1 MSLAGVEGLA
11 SVGYVNFLAGIGL
24 AAWARGTGRSAVL
37 WLIFGWVL
45 APIAGL
51 VMLFLQKRPE
61 PAPEFSVFP
70 QTGRGDLMSTRK
82 DVI

>member
-24 AAWARGTGRSAVL
+24 AAWARSTGRSTVL
-37 WLIFGWVL
+37 WLIFGWAL

-61 PAPEFSVFP
+61 PAPEISVFP
-70 QTGRGDLMSTRK
+70 QTGRSDLMSTRK